1 MHEVDPVA
9 QRNLSIDKNFRGL
22 ADGE

>member
-9 QRNLSIDKNFRGL
+9 QRNLSIDKLFRGL